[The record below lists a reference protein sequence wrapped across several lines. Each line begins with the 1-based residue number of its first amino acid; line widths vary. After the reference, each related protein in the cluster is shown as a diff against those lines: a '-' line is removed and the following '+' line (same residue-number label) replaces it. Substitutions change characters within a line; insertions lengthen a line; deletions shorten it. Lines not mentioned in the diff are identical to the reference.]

1 MKLENDLKTIEVSLP
16 LFDMMI
22 GNLKKNISTRNPQIP
37 EDKTT
42 IVFNKLED
50 LSTLLKNNQKEL
62 KKQID
67 SIEGDVYRSKMPAV
81 DEVAMK
87 RFFRRSTLGTIR
99 SDLDVI
105 EKIVSKST
113 ELVLLF
119 SSITKY
125 FEHPV
130 YSKYQNRLHEIYLG
144 FIKIANEFKTLAKWY
159 KRLLELGY

>member
-16 LFDMMI
+16 LFDIMI
-22 GNLKKNISTRNPQIP
+22 SNLKKNISTRNPQIP

-42 IVFNKLED
+42 IVFNKLND
-50 LSTLLKNNQKEL
+50 ISTLLKNTQKEL

-67 SIEGDVYRSKMPAV
+67 LIEDDVYRSKMPAV

-87 RFFRRSTLGTIR
+87 RFFRRSALGTIR

-105 EKIVSKST
+105 EKIVSKNT
-113 ELVLLF
+113 ELVILF

-125 FEHPV
+125 FDQPV
-130 YSKYQNRLHEIYLG
+130 YSRYENRLHNIYLD
-144 FIKIANEFKTLAKWY
+144 FIQIANEFKTLVKWY